1 MRDELYH
8 TYPYFPYIRS
18 ITTDLDQLMECSYEQ
33 SSCRPSISPAAPE
46 PHLCGI
52 LSIMAG
58 VPLSLITK
66 KHTALYTARSNRPPP
81 PPFDIENLQRIV
93 PPWRAIK
100 EWIPDDEPN
109 LNWFNRPRNPSNP
122 DPDGFDQ
129 RQTWKP
135 AEIHLEDGRILV
147 LEYS

>member
-1 MRDELYH
+1 MRPLW
-8 TYPYFPYIRS
+8 R
-18 ITTDLDQLMECSYEQ
+18 DLILQVWGGDPLECP
-33 SSCRPSISPAAPE
+33 CCHGTMKIMRPVLRRE
-46 PHLCGI
+46 EVEFFLRLHGLWE
-52 LSIMAG
+52 G
-58 VPLSLITK
+58 VVNLP
-66 KHTALYTARSNRPPP
+66 RPPP
-81 PPFDIENLQRIV
+81 PPFDIENLQRIE

-100 EWIPDDEPN
+100 EWIPDEEPN

-147 LEYS
+147 LE